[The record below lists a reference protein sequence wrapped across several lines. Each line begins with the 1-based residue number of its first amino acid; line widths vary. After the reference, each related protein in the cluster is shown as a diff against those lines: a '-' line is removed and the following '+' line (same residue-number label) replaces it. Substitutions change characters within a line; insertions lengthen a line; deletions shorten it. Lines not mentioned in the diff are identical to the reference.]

1 MLCRSCGIVNLLA
14 EKRDADTK
22 AIEELRQQAKGEPPL
37 LAQITLAQVEQLEAQ
52 VAVEKAL
59 KKGLTQARKSLR
71 NQIKRDL
78 DAGLSPDTWLLMSR
92 DELINYILNGG
103 MGEVVDGFLDAT
115 NTVYDLT
122 LKQLSLEGLEL
133 DPATLA
139 LDRERL
145 NAQLVGAVF
154 DDVILPDISQR
165 IRSTLSAIDAD
176 VSIPQTVDLLFQRF
190 KAAEGRALTEART
203 ATAQWGRSLTAQAA
217 EEAGLDN
224 YLYVGP
230 RDGITRGFCEEL
242 VDLVVT
248 SKQMRKLNN
257 GQGLSVK
264 ISGGGY
270 NCRHSWAPVTESF
283 IEVADLERATEA
295 DITAANKAA
304 KE

>member
-1 MLCRSCGIVNLLA
+1 MLCRSCGLINLLA
-14 EKRDADTK
+14 EKRDADVQ
-22 AIEELRQQAKGEPPL
+22 AIEELKRQARNEPPL

-59 KKGLTQARKSLR
+59 KKGLTQARKTLR

-78 DAGLSPDTWLLMSR
+78 DMGIPADNWLLMSR
-92 DELINYILNGG
+92 NELINYILEGG

-176 VSIPQTVDLLFQRF
+176 VSIPKTVDLLFQRF
-190 KAAEGRALTEART
+190 QAAEGRALTEART

-217 EEAGLDN
+217 EEAGLDH

-230 RDGITRGFCEEL
+230 RDGITRSFCEKL
-242 VDLVVT
+242 IDLVV
-248 SKQMRKLNN
+248 SEKQMRKLNN
-257 GQGLSVK
+257 NQGLSVK
-264 ISGGGY
+264 VSAGGY
-270 NCRHSWAPVTESF
+270 NCRHSWAPVSEAF
-283 IEVADLERATEA
+283 IEVADLERATDA
-295 DITAANKAA
+295 DISAANKAA

>member
-1 MLCRSCGIVNLLA
+1 MLCRSCGLINLLA
-14 EKRDADTK
+14 EKRDADVQ
-22 AIEELRQQAKGEPPL
+22 AIEELRQQAKNEPPL

-52 VAVEKAL
+52 LAVEKAL
-59 KKGLTQARKSLR
+59 KKGLSQARKTLR

-78 DAGLSPDTWLLMSR
+78 DAGIPADNWLLMSR
-92 DELINYILNGG
+92 DELINYILEGG

-122 LKQLSLEGLEL
+122 LKQLSLEGLDL

-145 NAQLVGAVF
+145 NSQLVGAVF
-154 DDVILPDISQR
+154 DDVILPDLSQR
-165 IRSTLSAIDAD
+165 IRSTLTAIDAD
-176 VSIPQTVDLLFQRF
+176 VSISQTADLLFQRF
-190 KAAEGRALTEART
+190 QAAEGRALTEART
-203 ATAQWGRSLTAQAA
+203 AVSQWGRSLTAQAA
-217 EEAGLDN
+217 DEAGLDHF
-224 YLYVGP
+224 LYVGP

-264 ISGGGY
+264 TSGGGY
-270 NCRHSWAPVTESF
+270 NCRHSWAPVSESF
-283 IEVADLERATEA
+283 IEVADLELAKDS
-295 DITAANKAA
+295 DINAANKAA
-304 KE
+304 R

>member
-1 MLCRSCGIVNLLA
+1 MLCRSCGLINLLA
-14 EKRDADTK
+14 EKRDADVQ
-22 AIEELRQQAKGEPPL
+22 AIEELKRQAKNEPPL

-59 KKGLTQARKSLR
+59 KKGLSQARKTLR

-78 DAGLSPDTWLLMSR
+78 EAGIPADNWLLMSR

-145 NAQLVGAVF
+145 NSQLVGAVF
-154 DDVILPDISQR
+154 DDVILPDLSQR
-165 IRSTLSAIDAD
+165 IRSTLTAIDAD
-176 VSIPQTVDLLFQRF
+176 VSISQTADLLFQRF
-190 KAAEGRALTEART
+190 QAAEGRALTEART

-230 RDGITRGFCEEL
+230 RDGETRGFCKEL
-242 VDLVVT
+242 IDLVVT
-248 SKQMRKLNN
+248 SKQMKKLNN

-264 ISGGGY
+264 TSGGGY
-270 NCRHSWAPVTESF
+270 NCRHSWAPVSEAF
-283 IEVADLERATEA
+283 IEVADLEMATDK
-295 DITAANKAA
+295 DISNANRAA
-304 KE
+304 K

>member
-1 MLCRSCGIVNLLA
+1 MLCRSCGLINLLA
-14 EKRDADTK
+14 EKRDADVQ
-22 AIEELRQQAKGEPPL
+22 AIEELKRQAKNEPPL

-59 KKGLTQARKSLR
+59 KKGLSQARKTLR

-78 DAGLSPDTWLLMSR
+78 QAGIPADNWLLMSR

-122 LKQLSLEGLEL
+122 LKQLTLEGLEL

-145 NAQLVGAVF
+145 NSQLVGAVF
-154 DDVILPDISQR
+154 DDVILPDLSQR
-165 IRSTLSAIDAD
+165 IRSTLTAIDAD
-176 VSIPQTVDLLFQRF
+176 VSISQTADLLFQRF
-190 KAAEGRALTEART
+190 QAAEGRALTEART

-217 EEAGLDN
+217 EEAGLDH

-248 SKQMRKLNN
+248 STQMRKLNN

-264 ISGGGY
+264 TSGGGY
-270 NCRHSWAPVTESF
+270 NCRHSWAPVSEAF
-283 IEVADLERATEA
+283 IEVADLELATDK
-295 DITAANKAA
+295 DISDANKAA
-304 KE
+304 R